1 MSRAILLGLFY
12 GSMFVGTGASL
23 PYMPVWFRAQGLSGL
38 QIGIILSTP
47 MLARIVISPILAVWA
62 DGFALRRT
70 PMMLFASA
78 AGVCYGLIGVVSGFW
93 PWLLFWLAAS
103 SLLSTVVPLADV
115 LALRRARVEGFN
127 YGLPR
132 GIGSVAFVV
141 ANIGMG
147 ALVARAGPGLIVVWI
162 CAAGLL
168 SGVSARVLLPADPV
182 HEGGER
188 PDRRDRWR
196 GVSDL
201 LRNRPFL
208 LAVISTSLI
217 QATHAFYYAFSALL
231 WKAQGLSATVVGLLW
246 AMGVAVE
253 IAFMWFLEPWRRRVG
268 PEALVFVGGVAAVVR
283 WTAFAFAPPLW
294 LLFPLQALHAL
305 SFAAVFMGAL
315 QLIERHAP
323 SHSASAAQTLSS
335 AVSGGLIIGL
345 ATLASGP
352 LFDAAAERGY
362 LGMSLLALFGLFG
375 AWRLTVL
382 AGRKAAAA

>member
-1 MSRAILLGLFY
+1 MPRVLRLGLFY
-12 GSMFVGTGASL
+12 CSIFIGTGASL
-23 PYMPVWFRAQGLSGL
+23 PYMPVWFRAHGLSGA
-38 QIGIILSTP
+38 QIGVILAAP
-47 MLARIVISPILAVWA
+47 MLARVVITPFLAVWA
-62 DGFALRRT
+62 DGFGLRRT
-70 PMMLFASA
+70 PIMLFGLA
-78 AGVCYGLIGVVSGFW
+78 AGVCYGLIGLVAGFG
-93 PWLLFWLAAS
+93 PWLLFWLLAAS
-103 SLLSTVVPLADV
+103 FLSTVVPLADV
-115 LALRRARVEGFN
+115 LTLRRARAEGFN

-132 GIGSVAFVV
+132 GLGSTAFVV
-141 ANIGMG
+141 ANVGMG
-147 ALVARAGPGLIVVWI
+147 ALIARTGPDLIVPWV
-162 CAAGLL
+162 CVAALL
-168 SGVSARVLLPADPV
+168 SGLAGRFLLPPDPV

-231 WKAQGLSATVVGLLW
+231 WKAQGLSATTVGLLW
-246 AMGVAVE
+246 GTGVAVE

-268 PEALVFVGGVAAVVR
+268 PEVLVVVGGVAAVVR

-305 SFAAVFMGAL
+305 SFAAVFMGSL

-323 SHSASAAQTLSS
+323 PRSASAAQTISS
-335 AVSGGLIIGL
+335 AVSGGLVIGL

-352 LFDAAAERGY
+352 LFDALRERGY
-362 LGMSLLALFGLFG
+362 LAMSVLALLGLLG
-375 AWRLTVL
+375 AWRLTL
-382 AGRKAAAA
+382 MRPRT